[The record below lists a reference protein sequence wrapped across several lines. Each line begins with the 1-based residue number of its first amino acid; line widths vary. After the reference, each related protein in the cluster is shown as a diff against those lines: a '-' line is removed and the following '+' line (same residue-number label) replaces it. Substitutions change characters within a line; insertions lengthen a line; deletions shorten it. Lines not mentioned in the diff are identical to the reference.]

1 MKNKVAVILL
11 VAVLSC
17 ALLASVCITII
28 TLRKSG
34 SGRIMDVYDI
44 GLGGLMNLEV
54 EEMYLDEG
62 SNPELK
68 GEFYDE
74 NALKEIREILLNGC
88 YQSAPEPALSS
99 APGSDVCPFIRLKTA
114 DAVYSIAVKGG
125 VLAVTTGGETKY
137 YATNIS
143 HRIGGIINDAAIREF
158 AK

>member
-1 MKNKVAVILL
+1 MKNKIAVILL

-44 GLGGLMNLEV
+44 GLGGLMNSEV
-54 EEMYLDEG
+54 QEMYLDEG
-62 SNPELK
+62 SNPDLK
-68 GEFYDE
+68 GELYDE
-74 NALKEIREILLNGC
+74 NVLKDIREILLNGC
-88 YQSAPEPALSS
+88 YQSAPEPVKDL
-99 APGSDVCPFIRLKTA
+99 APGSDVSPFIRLKTA
-114 DAVYSIAVKGG
+114 DAVYGIAVKGG

-137 YATNIS
+137 YYTNIS
-143 HRIGGIINDAAIREF
+143 HRIGGIINETAIREF

>member
-1 MKNKVAVILL
+1 M
-11 VAVLSC
+11 LSG
-17 ALLASVCITII
+17 ALLMSVCITIV

-44 GLGGLMNLEV
+44 GLGALMNREP

-68 GEFYDE
+68 GEFYDG
-74 NALKEIREILLNGC
+74 NVLKDIREILLNGC
-88 YQSAPEPALSS
+88 YQSAPELVPDS
-99 APGSDVCPFIRLKTA
+99 APGSDVCPLIRLKTA

-125 VLAVTTGGETKY
+125 VLAVTIGGETKY
-137 YATNIS
+137 YYTNIT